1 MSKQTDTKKKQQ
13 GKRAEALARLRSLSK
28 DELLTEA
35 RNFRQEL
42 FNLRLRQQ
50 TGAIERPSRIRD
62 LRKGIA
68 RVETILTAS
77 KTTAKKT
84 G

>member
-1 MSKQTDTKKKQQ
+1 MSKEKESKKKQ
-13 GKRAEALARLRSLSK
+13 GKRADALSRLRGMSK

-35 RNFRQEL
+35 KNFRQEL

-50 TGAIERPSRIRD
+50 TGAVEKPSRIKD

-68 RVETILTAS
+68 RIETILTQSMAE
-77 KTTAKKT
+77 KK
-84 G
+84 